1 MINIFAPINLLGYG
15 IYANNLIK
23 ALADLNQE
31 MTLTKLGPVQSDPYY
46 ESYWKAAD
54 ANMLKFDSKNPSL
67 FIFHDEYS
75 YQASG
80 KPLLTFSLF
89 ETSKLKPISKQ
100 ILMNGPTDKVL
111 VTTDAHRNLLIENG
125 ITKPIHVVNAGV
137 DDCVFNTIPCDKAID
152 TKKFTFIT
160 VGKRELRKSTDEIL
174 ETFMKTMKDQE
185 VALIAH
191 TFNPF
196 INKTK
201 DHPFK
206 NLACWTG
213 IDPQTRGFKYI
224 GWMGKYHKFS
234 NGKADIYFTA
244 PVFQTP
250 ELPTLYHSANVGIA
264 CSKGEGWDL
273 PLTELMACGLPCI
286 ATMCLGHEEYLADTV
301 DRQVPQIQSE
311 LIILPNSM
319 EIANDGTWFK
329 GDQGEWSVINR
340 ADIEA
345 QLKSVYENR
354 DKYQTKSEELSNYI
368 TTNYSWK
375 KAAEKIITLY

>member
-1 MINIFAPINLLGYG
+1 MVNVFAPINLLGYG
-15 IYANNLIK
+15 IHANNLIK
-23 ALADLNQE
+23 ALSDLGQE

-80 KPLLTFSLF
+80 KPLLTFSVL
-89 ETSKLKPISKQ
+89 ETNKLKPISKQ
-100 ILMNGPTDKVL
+100 ILMNGPTDGIL

-125 ITKPIHVVNAGV
+125 ITKPIHVVNEGV
-137 DDCVFNTIPCDKAID
+137 DDCIFNTIPCDKAID

-160 VGKRELRKSTDEIL
+160 VGKREKRKSTDDIIYS
-174 ETFMKTMKDQE
+174 FIQTMANKP

-196 INKTK
+196 INQTK

-206 NLACWTG
+206 NLTCWSG
-213 IDPQTRGFKYI
+213 IDPQGFGFKYE
-224 GWMGKYHKFS
+224 GWQGKYHKFS
-234 NGKADIYFTA
+234 NGTADIYFTA

-273 PLTELMACGLPCI
+273 PLTEMMACGLPCI
-286 ATMCLGHEEYLADTV
+286 ATMCLGHGEYLPGSPEV
-301 DRQVPQIQSE
+301 QQE
-311 LIILPNSM
+311 LIINPTGT
-319 EIANDGTWFK
+319 EVANDGVWFK
-329 GDQGEWSVINR
+329 GDQGEWSTINR
-340 ADIEA
+340 TDIEA
-345 QLKSVYENR
+345 KINFVYENK
-354 DKYQTKSEELSNYI
+354 DKYQAKSEELSSYI

-375 KAAEKIITLY
+375 KAAEKILTLI

>member
-1 MINIFAPINLLGYG
+1 MLNIFAPINLLGYG
-15 IYANNLIK
+15 IHASNLIK
-23 ALADLNQE
+23 ALTDLGQE
-31 MTLTKLGPVQSDPYY
+31 LTLTKLGQVQNDPYF
-46 ESYWKAAD
+46 EPYWKAAD
-54 ANMLKFDSKNPSL
+54 ANMIKFSSANPSL

-80 KPLLTFSLF
+80 KPLMTFSVF
-89 ETSKLKPISKQ
+89 ETSILKAISKQ
-100 ILMNGPTDKVL
+100 ILMNGPAEQVL
-111 VTTDAHRNLLIENG
+111 VTTDAHRNLLLEQG
-125 ITKPIHVVNAGV
+125 ITKPIHVVNEGV
-137 DDCVFNTIPCDKAID
+137 DDCIFNTIPCDKAIN

-160 VGKRELRKSTDEIL
+160 VGKRELRKSTDEII
-174 ETFMKTMKDQE
+174 ETFMATMKDQE
-185 VALIAH
+185 VALITH

-201 DHPFK
+201 EHPFK

-213 IDPQTRGFKYI
+213 IDPQSHGFKYV
-224 GWMGKYHKFS
+224 GWEGKWHKFS

-264 CSKGEGWDL
+264 CSKGEGWGL

-286 ATMCLGHEEYLADTV
+286 ATMCLGHGEYLPGT
-301 DRQVPQIQSE
+301 PEIQQN
-311 LIILPNSM
+311 LIISPTGK
-319 EIANDGTWFK
+319 EVANDGIWFK
-329 GDQGEWSVINR
+329 GEQGEWSTFNVQDL
-340 ADIEA
+340 ADKMISVQANASNYEA
-345 QLKSVYENR
+345 
-354 DKYQTKSEELSNYI
+354 KSEELSNYI